1 MLLISKPNEE
11 RFIWQIRIPVTFV
24 FPALSSGILLL
35 PKRKHWSLFIVRLK
49 PAEQLSPTLSPAG
62 DESVLERKKLPPSH
76 VWMPPRCLKSSFSR
90 IRCSK
95 TRLLCP
101 LQLSK
106 TNTQYHKLF
115 KDVSRDEL
123 LIKSRYRIQIMSHNV
138 GEKWICWAANLDVCV
153 KGYTC
158 ALQRDIL
165 YQGKMFVSDNW
176 ICFHSK
182 VFGRDTKVRSLAQL
196 RLGCGP
202 TSSSWHFNVS
212 KSPDFHPRAVCDVHQ
227 ENQNCAAGAER
238 PRDRDG
244 QLSGKNSAQVIPR
257 ISGRREFN
265 SADLLLFFLSA
276 CVRVLPVSKHYVQIS
291 EVCLL
296 SFGGICLPKCSIST
310 ELMVLPS
317 VSSRCSAA
325 FSATDIPPVLKAN
338 YFWHSLK
345 TFFICSSVWPQ
356 SAWLSCIETKSQ
368 SEQEE
373 KASDALSVLK

>member
-49 PAEQLSPTLSPAG
+49 PAEQLSPTLSPAD
-62 DESVLERKKLPPSH
+62 DESVFERKKLPPSH
-76 VWMPPRCLKSSFSR
+76 VWMPPQCLKSSFSR

-123 LIKSRYRIQIMSHNV
+123 LIKSRYRIQIISHNV
-138 GEKWICWAANLDVCV
+138 GKKWMCWAASLDVCV

-182 VFGRDTKVRSLAQL
+182 VFGRDTKVRSLTQL
-196 RLGCGP
+196 RLCCGRLRHP
-202 TSSSWHFNVS
+202 DISMFPNHQISIPVPSVTFIKKTKTALLVPNALVIETASCQVRTARRLFPVFQVNGNLIPPICCCFSFQHVFVS
-212 KSPDFHPRAVCDVHQ
+212 
-227 ENQNCAAGAER
+227 
-238 PRDRDG
+238 
-244 QLSGKNSAQVIPR
+244 
-257 ISGRREFN
+257 
-265 SADLLLFFLSA
+265 FLSRNTTYKFLKSV
-276 CVRVLPVSKHYVQIS
+276 CFHL
-291 EVCLL
+291 EV
-296 SFGGICLPKCSIST
+296 FVYPN
-310 ELMVLPS
+310 VPS
-317 VSSRCSAA
+317 Q
-325 FSATDIPPVLKAN
+325 LN
-338 YFWHSLK
+338 
-345 TFFICSSVWPQ
+345 
-356 SAWLSCIETKSQ
+356 
-368 SEQEE
+368 
-373 KASDALSVLK
+373 